1 MKKKLLA
8 LLVLLTF
15 MIAIPV
21 EAKEINDFYA
31 TSDDNIKL
39 QDTVNGDSAI
49 AGNIIDMAGNI
60 DGIGFIAGQTINIKG
75 NLEYGFIAGQ
85 NITINGNITKN
96 IYAAGQTITFTK
108 YASIGRD
115 IFLAADTITLNG
127 NLERN
132 INISASKVIIE
143 NGTTI
148 NGNINIDTSE
158 IIIKDNVKIEGTL
171 KYNNTAKETISKN
184 AQIAKTQTY
193 KTTDNNQINTTE
205 ILQSILNMVVVF
217 LCITILVPQTIDKT
231 EKIYNNKKTN
241 YLKNIGIG
249 FLLLICIP
257 LISILLLVSNI
268 GVYLGLIIAGLY
280 LIALYISFIISGF
293 ILGNLLLKKLMN
305 LNTNKYLSGIIG
317 IILLKLLMLI
327 PVLGTILGL
336 IALTLGLSTIWNLVQ
351 KDDNNQK
358 AIEKQEETP
367 KKDTKKETIV
377 EAKVENKK
385 PRTNKTQSS
394 KTKTNTKKTNKEK

>member
-15 MIAIPV
+15 MVAIPV

-31 TSDDNIKL
+31 TSNDNVKL

-108 YASIGRD
+108 NASIGRD

-132 INISASKVIIE
+132 INISAAKVIIE
-143 NGTTI
+143 NGTMI

-193 KTTDNNQINTTE
+193 KTTDNNQINKTE

-217 LCITILVPQTIDKT
+217 LCITILIPQTIDKT
-231 EKIYNNKKTN
+231 EKIYNNKNTK
-241 YLKNIGIG
+241 YIKNIGIG

-268 GVYLGLIIAGLY
+268 GIYLGLIIAGLY

-327 PVLGTILGL
+327 PVFGTILGL

-358 AIEKQEETP
+358 TIEKQEETP
-367 KKDTKKETIV
+367 KKETKKENIV
-377 EAKVENKK
+377 EAKIQNKK
-385 PRTNKTQSS
+385 PRI
-394 KTKTNTKKTNKEK
+394 TKTNTKKTDKEK

>member
-15 MIAIPV
+15 MVAIPV

-31 TSDDNIKL
+31 TSNDNVKL
-39 QDTVNGDSAI
+39 KDTVNGDSAI

-108 YASIGRD
+108 NASIGRD

-132 INISASKVIIE
+132 INISAAKVIIE

-193 KTTDNNQINTTE
+193 KTTDNNQVNKTE

-217 LCITILVPQTIDKT
+217 LCITILIPQTIDKT
-231 EKIYNNKKTN
+231 EKIYNNKNTK
-241 YLKNIGIG
+241 YIKNVGIG

-268 GVYLGLIIAGLY
+268 GIYLGLIIAGLY

-327 PVLGTILGL
+327 PVFGTILGL

-358 AIEKQEETP
+358 TIEKQEETP
-367 KKDTKKETIV
+367 KKETKKENIV
-377 EAKVENKK
+377 EAKIENKK
-385 PRTNKTQSS
+385 PKI
-394 KTKTNTKKTNKEK
+394 TKTNTKKTDKEK

>member
-15 MIAIPV
+15 MVAIPV

-31 TSDDNIKL
+31 TSNDNVKL
-39 QDTVNGDSAI
+39 KDTVNGDSAI

-108 YASIGRD
+108 NASIGRD

-132 INISASKVIIE
+132 INISAAKVIIE
-143 NGTTI
+143 NGTMI

-193 KTTDNNQINTTE
+193 KTTDNNQVNKTE

-217 LCITILVPQTIDKT
+217 LCITILIPQTIDKT
-231 EKIYNNKKTN
+231 EKIYNNKNTK
-241 YLKNIGIG
+241 YIKNVGIG

-268 GVYLGLIIAGLY
+268 GIYLGLIIAGLY

-327 PVLGTILGL
+327 PVFGTILGL

-358 AIEKQEETP
+358 TIEKQEETP
-367 KKDTKKETIV
+367 KKETKKENIV
-377 EAKVENKK
+377 EAKIENKK
-385 PRTNKTQSS
+385 PKI
-394 KTKTNTKKTNKEK
+394 TKTNTKKTDKEK

>member
-108 YASIGRD
+108 DASIGRD

-351 KDDNNQK
+351 KYDNNQK
-358 AIEKQEETP
+358 AIE
-367 KKDTKKETIV
+367 DTKKETIV

>member
-15 MIAIPV
+15 MVAIPV

-31 TSDDNIKL
+31 TSNDNVKL

-108 YASIGRD
+108 NASIGRD

-132 INISASKVIIE
+132 INISAAKVIIE

-193 KTTDNNQINTTE
+193 KTTDNNQVNKTE

-217 LCITILVPQTIDKT
+217 LCITILIPQTIDKT
-231 EKIYNNKKTN
+231 EKIYNNKNTK
-241 YLKNIGIG
+241 YIKNIGIG

-268 GVYLGLIIAGLY
+268 GIYLGLIIAGLY

-327 PVLGTILGL
+327 PVFGTILGL

-358 AIEKQEETP
+358 TIEKQEETP
-367 KKDTKKETIV
+367 KKETKKENIV
-377 EAKVENKK
+377 EAKIQNKK
-385 PRTNKTQSS
+385 PRI
-394 KTKTNTKKTNKEK
+394 TKTNTKKTDKEK

>member
-15 MIAIPV
+15 MVAIPV

-31 TSDDNIKL
+31 TSNDNVKL

-108 YASIGRD
+108 NASIGRD

-132 INISASKVIIE
+132 INISAAKVIIE
-143 NGTTI
+143 NGTMI

-193 KTTDNNQINTTE
+193 KTTDNNQVNKTE
-205 ILQSILNMVVVF
+205 ILQSILNIVVVF
-217 LCITILVPQTIDKT
+217 LCITILIPQTIDKT
-231 EKIYNNKKTN
+231 EKIYNNKNTK
-241 YLKNIGIG
+241 YIKNVGIG

-268 GVYLGLIIAGLY
+268 GIYLGLIIAGLY

-327 PVLGTILGL
+327 PVFGTILGL

-358 AIEKQEETP
+358 TIEKQEETP
-367 KKDTKKETIV
+367 KKENIV
-377 EAKVENKK
+377 EAKIENKK
-385 PRTNKTQSS
+385 PKI
-394 KTKTNTKKTNKEK
+394 TKTNTKKTDKEK

>member
-15 MIAIPV
+15 MVAIPV

-31 TSDDNIKL
+31 TSDDNVKL

-108 YASIGRD
+108 NASIGRD

-132 INISASKVIIE
+132 INISAAKVIIE

-193 KTTDNNQINTTE
+193 KTTDNNQINKTE

-217 LCITILVPQTIDKT
+217 LCITILIPQTIDKT
-231 EKIYNNKKTN
+231 EKIYNNKNTK
-241 YLKNIGIG
+241 YIKNIGIG

-268 GVYLGLIIAGLY
+268 GIYLGLIIAGLY

-327 PVLGTILGL
+327 PVFGTILGL

-358 AIEKQEETP
+358 TIEKQEETP
-367 KKDTKKETIV
+367 KKETKKENIV
-377 EAKVENKK
+377 EAKIQNKK
-385 PRTNKTQSS
+385 PRI
-394 KTKTNTKKTNKEK
+394 TKTNTKKTDKEK

>member
-31 TSDDNIKL
+31 TSDDNVKL

-96 IYAAGQTITFTK
+96 IYAAGQNITFTK
-108 YASIGRD
+108 DASIGRD

>member
-15 MIAIPV
+15 MVAIPV

-31 TSDDNIKL
+31 TSNDNVKL

-75 NLEYGFIAGQ
+75 KLEYGFIAGQ

-108 YASIGRD
+108 NASIGRD

-132 INISASKVIIE
+132 INISAAKVIIE

-193 KTTDNNQINTTE
+193 KKADNNQINKTE

-217 LCITILVPQTIDKT
+217 LCITILIPQTIDKT
-231 EKIYNNKKTN
+231 EKIYNNKNTK
-241 YLKNIGIG
+241 YIKNIGIG

-268 GVYLGLIIAGLY
+268 GIYLGLIIAGLY

-327 PVLGTILGL
+327 PVFGTILGL

-358 AIEKQEETP
+358 TIEKQEETQ
-367 KKDTKKETIV
+367 KKETKKENIV
-377 EAKVENKK
+377 EAKIENKK
-385 PRTNKTQSS
+385 PKI
-394 KTKTNTKKTNKEK
+394 TKTNTKKTDKEK

>member
-15 MIAIPV
+15 MVAIPV

-31 TSDDNIKL
+31 TSDDNVKL

-108 YASIGRD
+108 NASIGRD

-132 INISASKVIIE
+132 INISAAKVIIE

-193 KTTDNNQINTTE
+193 KTTDNNQVNKTE

-217 LCITILVPQTIDKT
+217 LCITILIPQTIDKT
-231 EKIYNNKKTN
+231 EKIYNNKNTK
-241 YLKNIGIG
+241 YIKNIGIG

-268 GVYLGLIIAGLY
+268 GIYLGLIIAGLY

-327 PVLGTILGL
+327 PVFGTILGL

-358 AIEKQEETP
+358 TIEKQEETP
-367 KKDTKKETIV
+367 KKETKKENIV
-377 EAKVENKK
+377 EAKIENKK
-385 PRTNKTQSS
+385 PKI
-394 KTKTNTKKTNKEK
+394 TKTNTKKTDKEK

>member
-15 MIAIPV
+15 MVAIPV

-31 TSDDNIKL
+31 TSNDNVKL

-108 YASIGRD
+108 NASIGRD

-132 INISASKVIIE
+132 INISAAKVIIE
-143 NGTTI
+143 NGTII

-193 KTTDNNQINTTE
+193 KTTDNNQVNKTE

-217 LCITILVPQTIDKT
+217 LCITILIPQTIDKT
-231 EKIYNNKKTN
+231 EKIYNNKNTK
-241 YLKNIGIG
+241 YIKNVGIG

-268 GVYLGLIIAGLY
+268 GIYLGLIIAGLY

-327 PVLGTILGL
+327 PVFGTILGL

-351 KDDNNQK
+351 KDDSNQK
-358 AIEKQEETP
+358 TIEKQEETP
-367 KKDTKKETIV
+367 KKENIV
-377 EAKVENKK
+377 EAKIENKK
-385 PRTNKTQSS
+385 PKI
-394 KTKTNTKKTNKEK
+394 TKTNTKKTDKEK

>member
-108 YASIGRD
+108 DASIGRD

>member
-15 MIAIPV
+15 MVAIPV

-31 TSDDNIKL
+31 TSNDNVKL

-108 YASIGRD
+108 NASIGRD

-132 INISASKVIIE
+132 INISAAKVIIE

-193 KTTDNNQINTTE
+193 KATDNNQVNKTE

-217 LCITILVPQTIDKT
+217 LCITILIPQTIDKT
-231 EKIYNNKKTN
+231 EKIYNNKNTK
-241 YLKNIGIG
+241 YIKNIGIG

-268 GVYLGLIIAGLY
+268 GIYLGLIIAGLY

-327 PVLGTILGL
+327 PVFGTILGL

-358 AIEKQEETP
+358 TIEKQEETP
-367 KKDTKKETIV
+367 KKETKKENIV
-377 EAKVENKK
+377 EAKIENKK
-385 PRTNKTQSS
+385 PKI
-394 KTKTNTKKTNKEK
+394 TKTNTKKTDKEK

>member
-15 MIAIPV
+15 MVAIPV

-31 TSDDNIKL
+31 TSNDNVKL

-108 YASIGRD
+108 NASIGRD

-132 INISASKVIIE
+132 INISAAKVIIE
-143 NGTTI
+143 NGTMI

-193 KTTDNNQINTTE
+193 KTTDNNQINKTE

-217 LCITILVPQTIDKT
+217 LCITILIPQTIDKT
-231 EKIYNNKKTN
+231 EKIYNNKNTK
-241 YLKNIGIG
+241 YIKNIGIG

-268 GVYLGLIIAGLY
+268 GIYLGLIIAGLY

-327 PVLGTILGL
+327 PVFGTILGL

-358 AIEKQEETP
+358 TIEKQEEAP
-367 KKDTKKETIV
+367 KKETKKENIV
-377 EAKVENKK
+377 EAKIQNKK
-385 PRTNKTQSS
+385 PRI
-394 KTKTNTKKTNKEK
+394 TKTNTKKTDKEK